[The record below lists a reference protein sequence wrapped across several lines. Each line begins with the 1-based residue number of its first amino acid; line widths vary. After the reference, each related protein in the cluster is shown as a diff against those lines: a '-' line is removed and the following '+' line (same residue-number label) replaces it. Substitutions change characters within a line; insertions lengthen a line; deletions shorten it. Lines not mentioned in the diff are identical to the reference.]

1 MARGTARAIG
11 QLSPYVGGKTGTS
24 DDEND
29 AWFVGFT
36 NDVTIGV
43 WVGYDNAGKRRTL
56 GGGQTGGRVAV
67 PIFEQ
72 IVQAT
77 WAQYARQTPLNP
89 PSPEAKKELVALPI
103 DLACGTRVTDRRPQA
118 FTEYFRLRNGE
129 LQDTQY
135 NFVSQYEVASPE
147 ENYSNGGYAA
157 GGGAL
162 LSKRLRRP
170 LFLRGGGGGFG
181 GALGSF
187 FGLFAPQQNY
197 QPQRPIYPPVAQPRT
212 GTYSRSAEDRRYA
225 APRRA
230 DPDPYRSQRW

>member
-1 MARGTARAIG
+1 M
-11 QLSPYVGGKTGTS
+11 
-24 DDEND
+24 
-29 AWFVGFT
+29 
-36 NDVTIGV
+36 TIGV

-89 PSPEAKKELVALPI
+89 PSPEAKKELIALPI
-103 DLACGTRVTDRRPQA
+103 DLASGTRLTDRRPQA

-135 NFVSQYEVASPE
+135 NFVSQGEIAAPE
-147 ENYSNGGYAA
+147 DTYANGGYAA
-157 GGGAL
+157 GGGAYYPNGYGDR
-162 LSKRLRRP
+162 SSY
-170 LFLRGGGGGFG
+170 GGGAGLG

-187 FGLFAPQQNY
+187 FGLFAPQQSY

-212 GTYSRSAEDRRYA
+212 YSRSTEDRRYA
-225 APRRA
+225 APRRI